1 MNINSINWVSNEYQL
16 LVNEEQI
23 MTTTDLQPCVEEELI
38 DVHPWRRYFAR
49 YTDICFIALFCMI
62 VDNLFPEI
70 FISYNQFVENKHYI
84 NYLIIGIAIMF
95 INTAFI
101 SLTGTTIGKFLFGVR
116 IVNVD
121 NRRLNF
127 LSALYRECLVV
138 VIGLVFY
145 LPFINFVPSYFSY
158 VRLTT
163 TGKTRWDDILNCNV
177 FYRANNIKQK
187 LFCFIGTIFYLFLS
201 LVLYAITRHQ

>member
-121 NRRLNF
+121 NRL
-127 LSALYRECLVV
+127 
-138 VIGLVFY
+138 
-145 LPFINFVPSYFSY
+145 
-158 VRLTT
+158 
-163 TGKTRWDDILNCNV
+163 LNCNV